1 MKQSI
6 VLGMLVACMG
16 VGLSASPL
24 AAEPATTGTVS
35 QPSPSAAVGTDNV
48 APSTKCLDDLRVF
61 DKQMEKDGYWLGGAG
76 FSFGYPMGGFGYA
89 YPMGGHVPVSSLG
102 YRNVRPGYEVRV
114 LLASANILARHGQ
127 QQPCEDV
134 LGSVR
139 AIYSVYVADMHSG
152 GMRTVNLP
160 DWQQQEI
167 ASARPVTS
175 GNTAFRS
182 DQLLGTDVRT
192 PKNEALGSV
201 DDIVMSPQTG
211 KVAYLVVARGGI
223 FGIGEKYVPVPWEDF
238 RASANL
244 NLLVLDTTIAS
255 MNAAPLVSHEQFTTA
270 GHFDPEG
277 QKVDAYWKTHLSKK

>member
-1 MKQSI
+1 MKYSI
-6 VLGMLVACMG
+6 LFGSVAVC
-16 VGLSASPL
+16 VSFGLSAQLL
-24 AAEPATTGTVS
+24 AAEPATTGTIS
-35 QPSPSAAVGTDNV
+35 QTPPNEAVATNSAAPSA
-48 APSTKCLDDLRVF
+48 KCLDDLRIF
-61 DKQMEKDGYWLGGAG
+61 DQQMEKDGWLGSSG
-76 FSFGYPMGGFGYA
+76 FSYGHPMGGFGYA
-89 YPMGGHVPVSSLG
+89 YPLGGHVLANSVG

-114 LLASANILARHGQ
+114 LLASANILASYGQ

-134 LGSVR
+134 LGNVR
-139 AIYSVYVADMHSG
+139 TIYSVYVAEVHSG

-167 ASARPVTS
+167 TSARPVTS
-175 GNTAFRS
+175 GDTAFRS

-238 RASANL
+238 KASAHL
-244 NLLVLDTTIAS
+244 NLLVLDTTIAT
-255 MNAAPLVSHEQFTTA
+255 MNEAPRVSHDQFTTA
-270 GHFDPEG
+270 GHFDQEG
-277 QKVDAYWKTHLSKK
+277 QKVDAYWKTHLSEK